1 MQVGDVV
8 ASIEE
13 VGFCTTLTIVEK
25 ITWFEERVE
34 FGGYLG
40 LCVGVFG
47 PLAMMVRATC

>member
-1 MQVGDVV
+1 MQVGDVG

-13 VGFCTTLTIVEK
+13 VGLCIALTNVEK

-40 LCVGVFG
+40 L
-47 PLAMMVRATC
+47 